1 MQQGTNDWFQARCG
15 VVTAS
20 RFSDVLMK
28 PTTAGYM
35 NYRAEIIA
43 ERLTGKPAES
53 YQSKEMAWGVANED
67 DARKVYELV
76 NNLKVD
82 QVGLIK
88 HDEIEAGAS
97 PDGVVGDGLI
107 EIKCP
112 NTSTHIKTL
121 LEKRHPRQYEA
132 QMQGQMWITGAKW
145 CDFISYDPR
154 LDDKNAFFSVR
165 VYRDDA
171 YIKNLDKA
179 VRVFL
184 HEVDQLIKKLEK

>member
-1 MQQGTNDWFQARCG
+1 MQQQSDDWFQARCG

-28 PTTAGYM
+28 PTTAGYQ

-53 YQSKEMAWGVANED
+53 YQSKEMMWGIAHED
-67 DARKVYELV
+67 EARQIYELI
-76 NNLKVD
+76 NNLEVE

-88 HDEIEAGAS
+88 HAEIEAGAS

-121 LEKRHPRQYEA
+121 LDKKHPRQYEA

-154 LDDKNAFFSVR
+154 MDDKNAFYSVR
-165 VYRDDA
+165 VYRDEA
-171 YIKNLDKA
+171 YIRSLDKA
-179 VRVFL
+179 VRIFL

>member
-53 YQSKEMAWGVANED
+53 YQSKEMMWGVEQED
-67 DARKVYELV
+67 NARKVYELV
-76 NNLKVD
+76 NDIQVD

-88 HDEIEAGAS
+88 HADIEAGAS
-97 PDGVVGDGLI
+97 PDGVIGDGLI